1 MIIKNIELDKKRL
14 IADINFFLLYGTNSE
29 LIKEKIKKNFIPL
42 FSNNTYKYT
51 ESEVISNSEQFQEEL
66 SNKSFFENEKLIIIN
81 HVSEKILEIIKR
93 IIEAKIPQIKIILIS
108 SLLEKKSK
116 LRNYFEKNTDTII
129 SAFYD
134 DDYKALNFY
143 AREILKKEGIFVSS
157 QDLNFLINKSKN
169 RVNLKSELEK
179 LILYYKGK
187 SKISSINIFK
197 LISNS
202 EDIQISELI
211 DECLLKNKKKLL
223 NIINENNNFED
234 NQILI
239 IKSFLIKL
247 KRLKKLKQNIN
258 DNENIDT
265 IISSYKPPIFWKEKP
280 IIKEQLKLYSLKKIK
295 DMLLKLN
302 NLELIIKENSQIS
315 NHIINDF
322 IFSFTHERTI
332 NN

>member
-14 IADINFFLLYGTNSE
+14 ITDINFFLLYGTNSE

-51 ESEVISNSEQFQEEL
+51 ESEVISNSKQFQEEL

-108 SLLEKKSK
+108 NLLEKKSK

-134 DDYKALNFY
+134 DDYKVLNFY
-143 AREILKKEGIFVSS
+143 AQEILKKEGIFLSS
-157 QDLNFLINKSKN
+157 EDLNFLINKSKN

-179 LILYYKGK
+179 VILYYKGK
-187 SKISSINIFK
+187 SKISSINISK

-223 NIINENNNFED
+223 NIINENNNFQD

-258 DNENIDT
+258 YNENIET

-280 IIKEQLKLYSLKKIK
+280 VIKEQLKIYSLKRIK
-295 DMLLKLN
+295 DMLVKLN
-302 NLELIIKENSQIS
+302 NLELIIKKNSQVS
-315 NHIINDF
+315 NHVINDF

>member
-14 IADINFFLLYGTNSE
+14 IANINFFLLYGTNSE

-51 ESEVISNSEQFQEEL
+51 ESEVVSNSEQFQEEL

-143 AREILKKEGIFVSS
+143 AREILKKERISVSS

-223 NIINENNNFED
+223 SIINENNNFED

-247 KRLKKLKQNIN
+247 KRLKKLKQSIK

-280 IIKEQLKLYSLKKIK
+280 VIKEQLKIYSLKKIK

-302 NLELIIKENSQIS
+302 NLELIIKENSQVS
-315 NHIINDF
+315 NHVINDF
-322 IFSFTHERTI
+322 IFSFTHERS
-332 NN
+332 N

>member
-1 MIIKNIELDKKRL
+1 VIIKNIELDKKRL
-14 IADINFFLLYGTNSE
+14 ITDINFFLLYGTNSE

-51 ESEVISNSEQFQEEL
+51 ESEVISNSRQFQEEL

-108 SLLEKKSK
+108 NLLEKKSK

-134 DDYKALNFY
+134 DDYKVLNFY
-143 AREILKKEGIFVSS
+143 AQEILKKEGIFLSS

-179 LILYYKGK
+179 VILYYKGK
-187 SKISSINIFK
+187 SKISSINISK

-223 NIINENNNFED
+223 NIINENNNFQD

-258 DNENIDT
+258 YNENIET

-280 IIKEQLKLYSLKKIK
+280 VIKEQLKIYSLKRIK
-295 DMLLKLN
+295 DMLVKLN
-302 NLELIIKENSQIS
+302 NLELIIKKNSQVS
-315 NHIINDF
+315 NHVINDF

>member
-14 IADINFFLLYGTNSE
+14 IANINFFLLYGTNSE

-51 ESEVISNSEQFQEEL
+51 ESEVVSNSEQFQEEL

-143 AREILKKEGIFVSS
+143 AREILKKERISVSS

-223 NIINENNNFED
+223 SIINENNNFED
-234 NQILI
+234 N
-239 IKSFLIKL
+239 K
-247 KRLKKLKQNIN
+247 
-258 DNENIDT
+258 
-265 IISSYKPPIFWKEKP
+265 IFF
-280 IIKEQLKLYSLKKIK
+280 
-295 DMLLKLN
+295 N
-302 NLELIIKENSQIS
+302 
-315 NHIINDF
+315 
-322 IFSFTHERTI
+322 
-332 NN
+332 

>member
-1 MIIKNIELDKKRL
+1 VIIKNIELDKKRL
-14 IADINFFLLYGTNSE
+14 ITDINFFLLYGTNSE
-29 LIKEKIKKNFIPL
+29 LIKEKIKKKFIPL

-51 ESEVISNSEQFQEEL
+51 ESEVISNSKQFQEEL

-108 SLLEKKSK
+108 NLLEKKSK

-134 DDYKALNFY
+134 DDYKVLNFY
-143 AREILKKEGIFVSS
+143 AQEILKKEGIFISS

-179 LILYYKGK
+179 VILYYKGK
-187 SKISSINIFK
+187 SKISSINISK

-223 NIINENNNFED
+223 NIINENNNFQD

-258 DNENIDT
+258 YNENIET

-280 IIKEQLKLYSLKKIK
+280 VIKEQLKIYSLKRIK
-295 DMLLKLN
+295 DMLVKLN
-302 NLELIIKENSQIS
+302 NLELIIKKNSQVS
-315 NHIINDF
+315 NHVINDF

>member
-108 SLLEKKSK
+108 NLLEKKSK

-247 KRLKKLKQNIN
+247 KRLKKLKQSIN

-280 IIKEQLKLYSLKKIK
+280 VIKEQLKIYSLKKIK
-295 DMLLKLN
+295 DILLKLN
-302 NLELIIKENSQIS
+302 NLELIIKENSQVS
-315 NHIINDF
+315 NHVINDF

>member
-14 IADINFFLLYGTNSE
+14 ITDINFFLLYGTNSE

-108 SLLEKKSK
+108 NLLEKKSK

-179 LILYYKGK
+179 VILYYKGK

-258 DNENIDT
+258 YNENIET

-280 IIKEQLKLYSLKKIK
+280 VIKEQLKIYSLKRIK
-295 DMLLKLN
+295 DMLVKLN
-302 NLELIIKENSQIS
+302 NLELIIKKNSQVS
-315 NHIINDF
+315 NHVINDF

>member
-1 MIIKNIELDKKRL
+1 MIIKNLELNKKKL
-14 IADINFFLLYGTNSE
+14 ITDINFFLLYGTNSE
-29 LIKEKIKKNFIPL
+29 LIKEKIKENFIPL
-42 FSNNTYKYT
+42 FSNNIYKYT
-51 ESEVISNSEQFQEEL
+51 ESELVSNSEQFQEEL

-108 SLLEKKSK
+108 NLLEKKSK

-143 AREILKKEGIFVSS
+143 AREILKKERISVSS

-247 KRLKKLKQNIN
+247 KRLKKLKQSIK

-280 IIKEQLKLYSLKKIK
+280 VIKEQLKIYSLKRIK
-295 DMLLKLN
+295 DMLVKLN
-302 NLELIIKENSQIS
+302 NLELIIKKNSQVS
-315 NHIINDF
+315 NHVINDF
-322 IFSFTHERTI
+322 IFSFTHERS
-332 NN
+332 N

>member
-14 IADINFFLLYGTNSE
+14 ITDINFFLLYGTNSE

-51 ESEVISNSEQFQEEL
+51 ESEVISNSKQFQEEL

-108 SLLEKKSK
+108 NLLEKKSK

-134 DDYKALNFY
+134 DDYKVLNFY
-143 AREILKKEGIFVSS
+143 AQEILKKEGIFLSS

-179 LILYYKGK
+179 VILYYKGK
-187 SKISSINIFK
+187 SKISSINISK

-223 NIINENNNFED
+223 KYN
-234 NQILI
+234 
-239 IKSFLIKL
+239 
-247 KRLKKLKQNIN
+247 
-258 DNENIDT
+258 
-265 IISSYKPPIFWKEKP
+265 
-280 IIKEQLKLYSLKKIK
+280 
-295 DMLLKLN
+295 
-302 NLELIIKENSQIS
+302 
-315 NHIINDF
+315 
-322 IFSFTHERTI
+322 
-332 NN
+332 

>member
-93 IIEAKIPQIKIILIS
+93 IIEAKIPHIKIILIS
-108 SLLEKKSK
+108 NLLEKKSK

-247 KRLKKLKQNIN
+247 KRLKKLKQSIK

-280 IIKEQLKLYSLKKIK
+280 VIKEQLKIYSLKKIK

-302 NLELIIKENSQIS
+302 NLELIIKENSQVS
-315 NHIINDF
+315 NHVINDF

>member
-14 IADINFFLLYGTNSE
+14 ITDINFFLLYGTNSE

-51 ESEVISNSEQFQEEL
+51 ESEVISNSKQFQEEL

-108 SLLEKKSK
+108 NLLEKKSK

-223 NIINENNNFED
+223 NIINENNNFQD

-247 KRLKKLKQNIN
+247 KRLKKLKQSIN

-280 IIKEQLKLYSLKKIK
+280 VIKEQLKIYSLKRIK
-295 DMLLKLN
+295 DMLVKLN
-302 NLELIIKENSQIS
+302 NLELIIKENSQVS
-315 NHIINDF
+315 NHVINDF

>member
-1 MIIKNIELDKKRL
+1 VIIKNIELDKKRL
-14 IADINFFLLYGTNSE
+14 ITDINFFLLYGTNSE

-51 ESEVISNSEQFQEEL
+51 ESEVISNSKQFQEEL

-108 SLLEKKSK
+108 NLLEKKSK

-134 DDYKALNFY
+134 DDYKVLNFY
-143 AREILKKEGIFVSS
+143 AQEILKKEGIFLSS

-179 LILYYKGK
+179 VILYYKGK
-187 SKISSINIFK
+187 SKISSINISK

-223 NIINENNNFED
+223 NIINENNNFQD

-258 DNENIDT
+258 YNENIET

-280 IIKEQLKLYSLKKIK
+280 VIKEQLKIYSLKRIK
-295 DMLLKLN
+295 DMLVKLN
-302 NLELIIKENSQIS
+302 NLELIIKKNSQVS
-315 NHIINDF
+315 NHVINDF

>member
-14 IADINFFLLYGTNSE
+14 ITDINFFLLYGTNSE

-51 ESEVISNSEQFQEEL
+51 ESEVISNSKQFQEEL

-108 SLLEKKSK
+108 NLLEKKSK

-134 DDYKALNFY
+134 DDYKVLNFY
-143 AREILKKEGIFVSS
+143 AQEILKKEGIFLSS
-157 QDLNFLINKSKN
+157 EDLNFLINKSKN

-179 LILYYKGK
+179 IILYYKGK
-187 SKISSINIFK
+187 SKISSINISK

-223 NIINENNNFED
+223 NIINENNNFQD

-258 DNENIDT
+258 YNENIET

-280 IIKEQLKLYSLKKIK
+280 VIKEQLKIYSLKRIK
-295 DMLLKLN
+295 DMLVKLN
-302 NLELIIKENSQIS
+302 NLELIIKKNSQVS
-315 NHIINDF
+315 NHVINDF

>member
-14 IADINFFLLYGTNSE
+14 ITDINFFLLYGTNSE

-108 SLLEKKSK
+108 NLLEKKSK

-187 SKISSINIFK
+187 SKISSINISK

-258 DNENIDT
+258 YNENIET

-280 IIKEQLKLYSLKKIK
+280 VIKEQLKIYSLKRIK
-295 DMLLKLN
+295 DMLVKLN
-302 NLELIIKENSQIS
+302 NLELIIKKNSQVS
-315 NHIINDF
+315 NHVINDF

>member
-1 MIIKNIELDKKRL
+1 VIIKNIELDKKRL

-108 SLLEKKSK
+108 NLLEKKSK

-247 KRLKKLKQNIN
+247 KRLKKLKQSIN

-280 IIKEQLKLYSLKKIK
+280 VIKEQLKIYSLKKIK
-295 DMLLKLN
+295 DILLKLN
-302 NLELIIKENSQIS
+302 NLELIIKENSQVS
-315 NHIINDF
+315 NHVINDF